1 MDPIESV
8 RYNDF
13 EISTNGT
20 SSHVGHGW
28 KKVVYQNKTANR
40 KPVTDQTAGNG
51 ENASNGNAANG
62 NNAFR
67 ASRGSEETDPRREMT
82 AFTDDSK
89 DESRSK
95 RQSNS
100 YDEEY
105 DFDGSED
112 EIAAKK
118 MDETKKKTKYS
129 Q

>member
-13 EISTNGT
+13 EISTNARG
-20 SSHVGHGW
+20 
-28 KKVVYQNKTANR
+28 
-40 KPVTDQTAGNG
+40 
-51 ENASNGNAANG
+51 
-62 NNAFR
+62 

-89 DESRSK
+89 DETRSK
-95 RQSNS
+95 RRSNS

-129 Q
+129 R

>member
-28 KKVVYQNKTANR
+28 KKVVYQNKTVNR
-40 KPVTDQTAGNG
+40 NPLRIKRRETEKTLPTETQLTAIT
-51 ENASNGNAANG
+51 
-62 NNAFR
+62 
-67 ASRGSEETDPRREMT
+67 RGSEETDPRREMT
-82 AFTDDSK
+82 PFTDDSK

-95 RQSNS
+95 RRSNS
-100 YDEEY
+100 YDEGY

-112 EIAAKK
+112 GIAAKK